1 MEDVFIM
8 RLEHLVV
15 GQGSLDRVARNDL
28 GKILDRCEAPSRSDA
43 KQRCTCK
50 RLQSIQN
57 HSEYSKAV

>member
-1 MEDVFIM
+1 M
-8 RLEHLVV
+8 RLEDLVV
-15 GQGSLDRVARNDL
+15 GQGALDRVARNDL
-28 GKILDRCEAPSRSDA
+28 GKIHDRREAPGRSDR